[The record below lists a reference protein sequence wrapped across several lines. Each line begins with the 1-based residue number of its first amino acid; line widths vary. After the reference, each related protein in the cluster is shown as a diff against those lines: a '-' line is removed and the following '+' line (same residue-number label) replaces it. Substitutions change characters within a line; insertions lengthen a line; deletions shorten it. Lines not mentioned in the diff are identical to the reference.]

1 MPSFDTLASK
11 KRGNIFKAVAS
22 ALFIA
27 PMSAPLVD
35 TVYDL
40 ANGELT
46 ALPDGYS
53 PIGWVDGDDGITWA
67 RETDNSET
75 IGHGSAYPVRTDI
88 TKDTTT
94 MQVKFLETNAATL
107 GLVYNQPNMQGN
119 LDSETG
125 TVTVDQALT
134 PPKINYRFLAIAR
147 DGAGA
152 DAIYFVR
159 LMPSATISEYGDT
172 TWNNEDVPGLD
183 VTLTAEPDD
192 DAGFAVRNMLTGPG
206 LTNERLADMGFTVT
220 TGTTGA

>member
-1 MPSFDTLASK
+1 MPSFDTLAQK
-11 KRGNIFKAVAS
+11 KRGNIFKAGTS

-27 PMSAPLVD
+27 PMSAPIVD
-35 TVYDL
+35 SIYDN
-40 ANGELT
+40 ASGEL
-46 ALPDGYS
+46 AELPSDYK
-53 PIGWVDGDDGITWA
+53 PIGWADGDDGITWG
-67 RETDNSET
+67 RDTDNSDT

-94 MQVKFLETNAATL
+94 FQCKLLETNAATL
-107 GLVYNQPNMQGN
+107 GLIYNQPSMDAN
-119 LDSETG
+119 LDATTG

-152 DAIYFVR
+152 DAIYFMR
-159 LMPSATISEYGDT
+159 LLPSATISEYGDT
-172 TWNNEDVPGLD
+172 TWNNEDVPGFD

-206 LTNERLADMGFTVT
+206 LTNERLTDMGFTVAT
-220 TGTTGA
+220 AGA